1 MFAHPPAHCV
11 ANARSSSGCRSR
23 SQDIADNDPRADAHA
38 YSHGNAHSGG
48 AVPDRRSSA
57 VAGAKA
63 QYKRFGTINGSGSYR
78 FMLTAIDGQVSG

>member
-11 ANARSSSGCRSR
+11 ANAHSNSGCGSR
-23 SQDIADNDPRADAHA
+23 SQGIADNDAHTHC
-38 YSHGNAHSGG
+38 HGNAHSGD